1 MPNWVTNRIEAPK
14 YIIDELMSVDENG
27 NDFFDFNTII
37 PMPSNIFQ
45 GDLGQKERELYGSD
59 NWYDWSYE
67 NWGTKWNASDSSR
80 ESDIVLTFNTAWA
93 HPFPIINKISRMYPD
108 NEFLIA
114 YADEDMG
121 YNLDVYTVKNGEP
134 IKESSV
140 AEGTSLAQILASLI
154 IDWRDRE
161 EELKEEIESSKRFL
175 KSKDIDDSDKKNI
188 EEEIKYYSEEL
199 ENFQT
204 VRKDLKESYPHLD
217 FTKVE
222 SFLSV

>member
-14 YIIDELMSVDENG
+14 YIIDELMSVDEKG
-27 NDFFDFNTII
+27 NIFFDFNTII

-161 EELKEEIESSKRFL
+161 EELEEEIESYKRLL

>member
-37 PMPSNIFQ
+37 LMPSNIFQ

-114 YADEDMG
+114 YADEGIG

-161 EELKEEIESSKRFL
+161 EELEEEIESYKRLL

-199 ENFQT
+199 DNFQT

>member
-59 NWYDWSYE
+59 NWYDWSSE

-161 EELKEEIESSKRFL
+161 EELKEEIESSKRLL

>member
-37 PMPSNIFQ
+37 LMPSNIFQ

-161 EELKEEIESSKRFL
+161 EELEEEIESSKRLL

>member
-14 YIIDELMSVDENG
+14 YIIDELMSVNENG
-27 NDFFDFNTII
+27 TDFFDFNTII

>member
-27 NDFFDFNTII
+27 NIFFDFNTII

-114 YADEDMG
+114 YADEGIG

-161 EELKEEIESSKRFL
+161 EELEEEIESYKRLL

>member
-37 PMPSNIFQ
+37 LMPSNIFQ

-59 NWYDWSYE
+59 NWYDWSSE

-161 EELKEEIESSKRFL
+161 EELEEEIESYKRLL

>member
-27 NDFFDFNTII
+27 NIFFDFNTII

-140 AEGTSLAQILASLI
+140 VEGTPLAQILASLV

-161 EELKEEIESSKRFL
+161 EELKEEIESSKKLL
-175 KSKDIDDSDKKNI
+175 KRKDIDDSDKKNI
-188 EEEIKYYSEEL
+188 EEEIEYYSEDL
-199 ENFQT
+199 DNLQT
-204 VRKDLKESYPHLD
+204 VRKNLKESYPHLD